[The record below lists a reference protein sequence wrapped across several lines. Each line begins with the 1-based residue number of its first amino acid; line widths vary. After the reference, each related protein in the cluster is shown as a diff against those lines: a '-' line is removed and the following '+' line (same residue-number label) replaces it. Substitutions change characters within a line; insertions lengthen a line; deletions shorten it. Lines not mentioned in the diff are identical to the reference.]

1 MSIFSTNASSGK
13 RFRRIRLVFF
23 WIRVMGML
31 VLMAAAAQL
40 VMWNRDYDPR
50 FYQFLSTAP
59 GQALSRVMQW
69 PNLYNRQLSD
79 KALEEYTDEE
89 RVWRQKLLK
98 QLSQSWPT
106 HTLELKNGTIKHV
119 RFMEVNTRYVSV
131 REHFGGQ
138 GELDTRI
145 FRSDIAEIEP
155 FTDPQPT
162 VTWRDVR
169 FQMEYP
175 DFHLTYSGH
184 YTVLSD
190 APYYQISS
198 SVEAL
203 EDLRGTYLDLFTPL
217 VRFPKPEQGLQV
229 LFFSKES
236 QYREHQSRSAPALA
250 DSVGYYSPLEDRL
263 VVFNHQFS
271 EQTTENRR
279 QVAEE
284 VRELLSQPRSEA
296 ERQHILHLQQR
307 IEDEIRKH
315 ARQETLST
323 LRHEGAHHLSYTY
336 GVHSWIHA
344 ENAWII
350 EGLAGYFESPIPSKP
365 TPSHLLSL
373 LALDKDRRIPELAQL
388 MAIRKPESFEAELPG
403 LKAYEAYALSWSLF
417 HFCMQEDYRTNFFT
431 FLREL
436 QAPAS
441 IRSLMGTA
449 RIEHLAEALELS
461 PSELDTKW
469 RHHIRRLLA
478 ASA

>member
-1 MSIFSTNASSGK
+1 MEAK
-13 RFRRIRLVFF
+13 VAQ
-23 WIRVMGML
+23 
-31 VLMAAAAQL
+31 AAFPILAYSH
-40 VMWNRDYDPR
+40 V
-50 FYQFLSTAP
+50 
-59 GQALSRVMQW
+59 
-69 PNLYNRQLSD
+69 
-79 KALEEYTDEE
+79 
-89 RVWRQKLLK
+89 
-98 QLSQSWPT
+98 
-106 HTLELKNGTIKHV
+106 ELKNGTIKHV
-119 RFMEVNTRYVSV
+119 RFMEVNNRYVSV

-138 GELDTRI
+138 GELDTRVY
-145 FRSDIAEIEP
+145 RSDIAEIDP

-190 APYYQISS
+190 APYYQIAS

-203 EDLRGTYLDLFTPL
+203 EDLRETYLDLFNTL

-236 QYREHQSRSAPALA
+236 QYRQHQTKSAPAPA

-271 EQTTENRR
+271 ERTVENRR
-279 QVAEE
+279 QISEE
-284 VRELLSQPRSEA
+284 VRELLSQPRTDA
-296 ERQHILHLQQR
+296 ERQHILRLQQR
-307 IEDEIRKH
+307 IEDQIRTH
-315 ARQETLST
+315 ARQETVST

-350 EGLAGYFESPIPSKP
+350 EGLAGYFESSDPRQP

-373 LALDKDRRIPELAQL
+373 LALDKDNRVPGLAKL
-388 MAIRKPESFEAELPG
+388 MAIRKPESFEADLPG

-417 HFCMQEDYRTNFFT
+417 HFCMQDTYRQNFYKYMED
-431 FLREL
+431 L
-436 QAPAS
+436 QAPLS
-441 IRSLMGTA
+441 IHSLMGTA
-449 RIEHLAEALELS
+449 RIEHLAEVLKLS
-461 PSELDTKW
+461 PAELDTKW
-469 RHHIRRLLA
+469 RSHIRSLLA
-478 ASA
+478 ASV